1 MLVPM
6 PWQQSV
12 CLRQWLGTTIP
23 IRSCRSH
30 VYMTCGVP
38 SPKWPNSQKTGGILH
53 SKVASNCVSRTTPA
67 KCKQLSAGS
76 PCRCPR
82 AWLLGWR
89 LVVAFLTWPHTLI
102 FLVSSFTCVPLY
114 HSAVQA
120 PNCPPPPP
128 LHPLCCII
136 AVHHVG
142 PITTNSF
149 ECQPAIGAQPPT
161 IQSTIAW

>member
-1 MLVPM
+1 MSLVP
-6 PWQQSV
+6 QA
-12 CLRQWLGTTIP
+12 CLSETPIIP
-23 IRSCRSH
+23 L
-30 VYMTCGVP
+30 
-38 SPKWPNSQKTGGILH
+38 SQTSAQPGHSTVALH
-53 SKVASNCVSRTTPA
+53 SKVASNCASRTTPA

-89 LVVAFLTWPHTLI
+89 LVVAFLTRPHTLI

-128 LHPLCCII
+128 PLHPLCCII

-142 PITTNSF
+142 PVTMNSF

-161 IQSTIAW
+161 IQSTFAW